1 MSQAD
6 NTSSKPV
13 ATGYEK
19 GASADQISAPAK
31 VTSSKSAVQSPKSTR
46 QKSLIPQLNDTSS
59 LSLLFGGLV
68 LLIGTVGIAKLYR
81 KSK

>member
-6 NTSSKPV
+6 KTASKPV
-13 ATGYEK
+13 TTSNEK
-19 GASADQISAPAK
+19 GSSADQISAPAK
-31 VTSSKSAVQSPKSTR
+31 VTSSKSAAQSAKSTR
-46 QKSLIPQLNDTSS
+46 QKSLIPQLNETSS